1 MRISRLSTKPDKRIF
16 ISWVKHTTRSA
27 SFAQAFGAECHF
39 IDAGFSLGLLKY
51 FARGWRTLRLIW
63 SRRPAVV
70 ICMNPPY
77 FLGLLAWVY
86 CLFHEAQF
94 VLDSHTAAFDSGK
107 WTWMGPLHSF
117 IIRRAVCT
125 TVTNW
130 DLAEQVERQGGRAVV
145 LSDIPYRMPEGSFQV
160 EGDFSVCFVCNYAE
174 DEPVLEVFAAA
185 QELPDV
191 RFYVSGDTKKASP
204 EMLAKRPENVTLT
217 GYLSNEEYA
226 GMLRGVSAMLV
237 LTTRDFTMQR
247 GGSEAITVGKPL
259 ITSDWPV
266 LHEIFS
272 QGTVHVKNEAAA
284 IKEGIKE
291 VRQNRERYEQEIL
304 AMRGR
309 REENWK
315 RVEHELSELLAWCL
329 AKEYGR

>member
-39 IDAGFSLGLLKY
+39 IDSGFSLGLLKY
-51 FARGWRTLRLIW
+51 FPRGWRTLRLMW
-63 SRRPAVV
+63 SRQPAAV

-94 VLDSHTAAFDSGK
+94 VLDSHTAAFDSDN
-107 WTWMGPLHSF
+107 WSWMGPLHRF

-125 TVTNW
+125 TVTNR

-191 RFYVSGDTKKASP
+191 HFYVSGDTRKAQIRWPS
-204 EMLAKRPENVTLT
+204 
-217 GYLSNEEYA
+217 
-226 GMLRGVSAMLV
+226 LR
-237 LTTRDFTMQR
+237 RKNR
-247 GGSEAITVGKPL
+247 
-259 ITSDWPV
+259 ITSPRNTPATISAATAAPAIAPLLTVELVRKSTAACRALSICSSVIPNGPV
-266 LHEIFS
+266 
-272 QGTVHVKNEAAA
+272 A
-284 IKEGIKE
+284 
-291 VRQNRERYEQEIL
+291 R
-304 AMRGR
+304 
-309 REENWK
+309 
-315 RVEHELSELLAWCL
+315 
-329 AKEYGR
+329 